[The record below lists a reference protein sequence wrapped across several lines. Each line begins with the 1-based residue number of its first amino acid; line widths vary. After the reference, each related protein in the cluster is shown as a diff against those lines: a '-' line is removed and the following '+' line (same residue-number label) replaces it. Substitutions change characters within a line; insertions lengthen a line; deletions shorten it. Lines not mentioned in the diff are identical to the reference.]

1 MLKNDSISSFF
12 QSIVSALSIGVI
24 YFLIIKYLGNESL
37 GIYSLVIGFFSFFS
51 IFGTGVSGTLLRYLP
66 PLDKLNESKLVSNL
80 LNTALILNGLIGLFF
95 VFLFILLRIEIVH
108 YYFIDLSKS
117 IDFFTFF
124 NLSLIT
130 FFINIFNTTFLFYFD
145 GIQLINVRNKIVIV
159 SSVVL
164 LVIFLVLL
172 IFDFGLISI
181 FYALLAQSISQLFS
195 YLYKVQRIGHK
206 FNVEFQNIS
215 KFFNYGNKFQLL
227 NLIIAFQDF
236 IIRHLIS
243 RYFNLGSVGIY
254 EVLSKIFIQI
264 KSLITLMV
272 YPVLPKITRSFY
284 NGEEKSELGIHFSK
298 MKDFIFIFGTF
309 IFSSFF
315 SSGALFLLWFYKND
329 IKVLNDSL
337 IIFSTISLAN
347 FIGLLTVPMYYF
359 IQGIGNIKN
368 LIFYH
373 SICTLI
379 SIFFYY
385 NFSEEIEIKYFNF
398 PFLFAMII
406 ASIYLLFTFK
416 KHASLY
422 LILSKNYIL
431 LLILVSFL
439 LQGSFLFFDI
449 FDFYNYYLMLLIS
462 TILLLTSIYSFF
474 KFKLFH
480 LSKFINE

>member
-1 MLKNDSISSFF
+1 MLKNDSISSLF

-37 GIYSLVIGFFSFFS
+37 GIYSLVVGFFSFFS

-66 PLDKLNESKLVSNL
+66 PLDKLIESILVSNL
-80 LNTALILNGLIGLFF
+80 LNTALILNGLIGLLLL
-95 VFLFILLRIEIVH
+95 FLFILFRIEIVH
-108 YYFIDLSKS
+108 FYFIDLSKS
-117 IDFFTFF
+117 IDFSTFF

-159 SSVVL
+159 SSIVL
-164 LVIFLVLL
+164 LVIFLGLL
-172 IFDFGLISI
+172 NFDFGLISI

-195 YLYKVQRIGHK
+195 YVYKVLSLGHK
-206 FNVEFQNIS
+206 FNFKIQSIS

-227 NLIIAFQDF
+227 NLIIAFQEF
-236 IIRHLIS
+236 VIRHLIS

-284 NGEEKSELGIHFSK
+284 NGDEKAELGIHFSK

-329 IKVLNDSL
+329 IKTLNDSL

-347 FIGLLTVPMYYF
+347 FIGLLTVPVYYF

-385 NFSEEIEIKYFNF
+385 SFSEEIEIKYFNI

-406 ASIYLLFTFK
+406 CSIYLLYTFNK
-416 KHASLY
+416 LASPP
-422 LILSKNYIL
+422 LILSKNFNFL
-431 LLILVSFL
+431 FILVNFL

-449 FDFYNYYLMLLIS
+449 LDFYNYYLMFLIS
-462 TILLLTSIYSFF
+462 TILLLINIYSFF
-474 KFKLFH
+474 KFKLF
-480 LSKFINE
+480 LFSTYFNE